1 MARVAEHLSIAELE
15 ERFRTAKDPILAR
28 HVQVIWLLAQGHTSA
43 EVSTVT
49 SFVPRWIEQLRARYN
64 AEGFAALGD
73 LRRHNGR
80 APSLLKPDLLERL
93 RERLADPPP
102 GGGLWTSGKVARW
115 MAGELGLASVPVQ
128 RGWEALRQI
137 GWSIQKPRPR
147 HPKAA
152 TPEEEAAF
160 KKTRV
165 AKLTG
170 TLAVPR
176 RPGRHRGCGG
186 SGCAGSGHAG
196 GGRDAGGVR
205 SIAPG

>member
-49 SFVPRWIEQLRARYN
+49 SFVPRWIEPLRARYN

-93 RERLADPPP
+93 RVRLADPPP
-102 GGGLWTSGKVARW
+102 DGGLWTDWKVGCR
-115 MAGELGLASVPVQ
+115 MGGEAGVAPVFCQ
-128 RGWEALRQI
+128 RGWEAFAPI
-137 GWSIQKPRPR
+137 EWSNQKPGPP

-152 TPEEEAAF
+152 TP
-160 KKTRV
+160 
-165 AKLTG
+165 
-170 TLAVPR
+170 
-176 RPGRHRGCGG
+176 
-186 SGCAGSGHAG
+186 
-196 GGRDAGGVR
+196 
-205 SIAPG
+205 

>member
-49 SFVPRWIEQLRARYN
+49 SFVPRWIEPLRARYN

-93 RERLADPPP
+93 RVRLADPPP
-102 GGGLWTSGKVARW
+102 RAR
-115 MAGELGLASVPVQ
+115 A
-128 RGWEALRQI
+128 
-137 GWSIQKPRPR
+137 
-147 HPKAA
+147 
-152 TPEEEAAF
+152 
-160 KKTRV
+160 
-165 AKLTG
+165 
-170 TLAVPR
+170 
-176 RPGRHRGCGG
+176 
-186 SGCAGSGHAG
+186 AGSARNPLRSHSMASKPWI
-196 GGRDAGGVR
+196 VR
-205 SIAPG
+205 RAVWKA

>member
-28 HVQVIWLLAQGHTSA
+28 HVQVIWFLAQGHTSA

-93 RERLADPPP
+93 RVAWAVRRPVAGWGR
-102 GGGLWTSGKVARW
+102 GGKGRAWW
-115 MAGELGLASVPVQ
+115 AGGPGLARVVAN
-128 RGWEALRQI
+128 RGW
-137 GWSIQKPRPR
+137 
-147 HPKAA
+147 
-152 TPEEEAAF
+152 
-160 KKTRV
+160 
-165 AKLTG
+165 
-170 TLAVPR
+170 
-176 RPGRHRGCGG
+176 
-186 SGCAGSGHAG
+186 
-196 GGRDAGGVR
+196 
-205 SIAPG
+205 

>member
-93 RERLADPPP
+93 RVRLADPPP
-102 GGGLWTSGKVARW
+102 DGGLWTSRKVGQW
-115 MAGELGLASVPVQ
+115 LAGELGLWGGSAH
-128 RGWEALRQI
+128 RGWEALQRI
-137 GWSIQKPRPR
+137 GWSIQKPPPR
-147 HPKAA
+147 HVKAA
-152 TPEEEAAF
+152 TPEQEAEF
-160 KKTRV
+160 KKNSMRSWP
-165 AKLTG
+165 KR
-170 TLAVPR
+170 PR
-176 RPGRHRGCGG
+176 AAPT
-186 SGCAGSGHAG
+186 S
-196 GGRDAGGVR
+196 R
-205 SIAPG
+205 SRCSPPTSTASA